1 MDDDDRRTTRAN
13 DGNQSDN
20 SLDDKGNSKRQK
32 TGYENE
38 YDSPDEE
45 IADQDVMTEERAAQL
60 RDTVSQSISDSA
72 KVLPIAKHKAEIIAK
87 LDRNRVVI
95 ISGDTGCGKTT

>member
-20 SLDDKGNSKRQK
+20 SLDDKGNRKRQK
-32 TGYENE
+32 TGYDNE